1 MANIFGVQCQFDAA
15 ETLRYNR
22 EVQPTAVM
30 GINVDK
36 TEWWRQIRAENE
48 DVWSVFR
55 FYPDPHFD
63 NLGSPEEAAEWA
75 VAILHDKIGHL
86 LAEGLI
92 THVVDGNEDIQAG
105 HYDLH
110 SLRDRYGSAFIML
123 AREQLGVGA
132 WWGNFF
138 CGHFGEETVDLFPL
152 SLAAMEEDNIA
163 YPDNPSAIA
172 FHEYDWPYLDRV
184 WRESGEHWL
193 CGKFLKAM
201 PPILARYP
209 NAKCAIT
216 EFGIDSG
223 AAGVSGEHQ
232 GWRKASEQ
240 IVVARELLCG
250 GRGLQWYY
258 PLTLQDY
265 LLAVLWFGCGMGG
278 DWRSR
283 GFDIME
289 GEDDVAVME
298 RVKQFEGWEPPPPP
312 PLPTEGTM
320 RVFDIDGNEVFGQ
333 AALDLIAYHGITV
346 HPVTGLFP
354 PRVAPGEWYWDI
366 VKMEVRE
373 GPACFIFTVLDATG
387 NPVEGKETAWG
398 WQGMSEDDNDIEVGY
413 VTDHFTRADIGLSNA
428 EGNNGPGFGQ
438 SGWWHEPNQPGPGLA
453 WVRDPNRWAVLLTG
467 IGMQGGT
474 NHRTMYATWQ
484 EKVYTGEEPPPPPSD
499 GLGEELDQMGDRLKQ
514 IAQTVGSGGVTG
526 LVVTYA
532 DGTQQQFA
540 PTGIVATARRFIK
553 TMFGR

>member
-36 TEWWRQIRAENE
+36 VEWWRQIREENE

-55 FYPDPHFD
+55 FYPDPRFD
-63 NLGSPEEAAEWA
+63 DADTPEESAAWA
-75 VAILHDKIGHL
+75 YASLQDKIGHL

-92 THVVDGNEDIQAG
+92 THVVDGNEDVQAE
-105 HYDLH
+105 HYTQH
-110 SLRDRYGSAFIML
+110 PLRDRYGAAFIKY
-123 AREQLGVGA
+123 ARQHLGVGT

-163 YPDNPSAIA
+163 RPDNPSAIA

-223 AAGVSGEHQ
+223 AAGVPGEHQ
-232 GWRKASEQ
+232 GWRKASES

-250 GRGLQWYY
+250 GRGLEWYY
-258 PLTLQDY
+258 PLTLQSY

-278 DWRSR
+278 DWRGR

-298 RVKQFEGWEPPPPP
+298 RVKAFAGWEPPPPP
-312 PLPTEGTM
+312 PPEEGKM
-320 RVFDIDGNEVFGQ
+320 RVYDIDGNEVFGE

-346 HPVTGLFP
+346 HQPPALNTGEL
-354 PRVAPGEWYWDI
+354 YWDI

-373 GPACFIFTVLDATG
+373 GPACFIFTVLDAAG

-398 WQGMSEDDNDIEVGY
+398 WQGISQDDNDIETPY
-413 VTDHFTRADIGLSNA
+413 TTDWYRVDGQPRADLGPTNA
-428 EGNNGPGFGQ
+428 QGNCGPGFGQ
-438 SGWWHEPNQPGPGLA
+438 SGWYHGPYEPGPGFA
-453 WVRDPNRWAVLLTG
+453 WVRDSVRWAVYLTG
-467 IGMQGGT
+467 VGMEAGT
-474 NHRTMYATWQ
+474 PHRTMYATWQ
-484 EKVYTGEEPPPPPSD
+484 EKVYTGEEPLPPLPD
-499 GLGEELDQMGDRLKQ
+499 GLGEEINQIADRLKV
-514 IAQTVGSGGVTG
+514 IAQQVGTGGVTE
-526 LVVTYA
+526 LTVTYA
-532 DGTQQQFA
+532 DGTQQQFK
-540 PTGIVATARRFIK
+540 PSVVGATVRRIIK
-553 TMFGR
+553 ALAGR